1 MARELAPAGLRSSPF
16 CERSHWSASPVK
28 REQASSPRA
37 HLLSVNNIACRP
49 QSDRQAFHDP
59 RQSRHNG
66 APSPSWRALSSGY
79 PLNERPSTNVIRPSG
94 CPGLLRVVQALDG
107 GICRIKLDGGSIRA
121 DQADA
126 VAAAAERF
134 AGGVIEATNRGNLQ
148 IRGIGPGHDALIE
161 ALLAAGL
168 GPRKPA
174 GDDVRNLML
183 SPAAGID
190 RQMLFDT
197 RPLAAQILVTLQ
209 THERFHELSAKFA
222 VQLDG
227 GEALAMLEHHH
238 DLWLSALVRNGE
250 PWLAFG
256 LAGTPLDK
264 PAGKVPLTQGHALV
278 VAVLELFLDLAR
290 PDQIRM
296 RHLLAE
302 VSVDEFMTRLAR
314 RVPLQACLDWQRD
327 ASIDGLHLGV
337 HPQHDDR
344 VYVGAAAPLGRLDA
358 VMLRGAAQLAREKGD
373 ESLSFT
379 PWQSLLLPNVRS
391 EDADQVLAR
400 LEGLG
405 LLCSLDQALAQLI
418 ACTGSSGCGK
428 ALADTKADARQL
440 AELLQR
446 QGQTLKVHL
455 SGCPRSCA
463 AAHVAPATLLA
474 VAPGRYDLYV
484 RDVTLPGFGA
494 LQAHNLSIEA
504 LGHWLDARPR
514 SPLDA

>member
-1 MARELAPAGLRSSPF
+1 M
-16 CERSHWSASPVK
+16 
-28 REQASSPRA
+28 
-37 HLLSVNNIACRP
+37 
-49 QSDRQAFHDP
+49 
-59 RQSRHNG
+59 
-66 APSPSWRALSSGY
+66 
-79 PLNERPSTNVIRPSG
+79 
-94 CPGLLRVVQALDG
+94 LRVVQALDG
-107 GICRIKLDGGSIRA
+107 GICRIKLDGGSIQA

-126 VAAAAERF
+126 VAWAAERF
-134 AGGVIEATNRGNLQ
+134 AGGVIEATNRANLQ
-148 IRGIGPGHDALIE
+148 IRGVGPRHDALVE
-161 ALLAAGL
+161 PLLNAGL
-168 GPRKPA
+168 GPRKLA

-183 SPAAGID
+183 SPTAGID
-190 RQMLFDT
+190 RQMLLDT
-197 RPLAAQILVTLQ
+197 RPLAARILFTLQ

-227 GEALAMLEHHH
+227 GEGVAMLEHHH

-264 PAGKVPLTQGHALV
+264 PDGAVRLAQGHDLV

-290 PDQIRM
+290 SDQTRM

-302 VSVDEFMTRLAR
+302 IPRDECLVQLAR
-314 RVPLQACLDWQRD
+314 RVALQPCADWRRD
-327 ASIDGLHLGV
+327 QSIDGLHIGI
-337 HPQHDDR
+337 HSQHDDR

-358 VMLRGAAQLAREKGD
+358 VMLRAAAQLARDKGD
-373 ESLSFT
+373 ASLRFT
-379 PWQSLLLPNVRS
+379 PWQSLLLPNVRR
-391 EDADQVLAR
+391 EEADNVLAR

-405 LLCSLDQALAQLI
+405 LLCAVDQPLAQLI

-446 QGQTLKVHL
+446 QGRALKIHL

-474 VAPGRYDLYV
+474 VAPGRYDLYF
-484 RDVTLPGFGA
+484 RDATQPGFGA
-494 LQAHNLSIEA
+494 LQAHDLTIEA

>member
-1 MARELAPAGLRSSPF
+1 M
-16 CERSHWSASPVK
+16 
-28 REQASSPRA
+28 
-37 HLLSVNNIACRP
+37 
-49 QSDRQAFHDP
+49 
-59 RQSRHNG
+59 
-66 APSPSWRALSSGY
+66 
-79 PLNERPSTNVIRPSG
+79 NERPSSNVIRPSG

-107 GICRIKLDGGSIRA
+107 GICRIKLDGGSIQA
-121 DQADA
+121 DQAEA
-126 VAAAAERF
+126 VASAAERF

-148 IRGIGPGHDALIE
+148 VRGIGLEHAALIE
-161 ALLAAGL
+161 QLLAAGL
-168 GPRKPA
+168 GPRTPA

-183 SPAAGID
+183 SPSAGID

-197 RPLAAQILVTLQ
+197 RPLATQILFSLQ

-227 GEALAMLEHHH
+227 GEAMAMLEHHH
-238 DLWLSALVRNGE
+238 DLWLSALVRDGE

-256 LAGTPLDK
+256 LAGAPLDE
-264 PAGKVPLTQGHALV
+264 PAGRVPLALGHALV

-302 VSVDEFMTRLAR
+302 IPPDEFMSQLAR
-314 RVPLQACLDWQRD
+314 RVPLQACLDWRRD
-327 ASIDGLHLGV
+327 VSIDGLHLGI
-337 HPQHDDR
+337 HPQHDER
-344 VYVGAAAPLGRLDA
+344 VYVGAAAPLGRLDTH
-358 VMLRGAAQLAREKGD
+358 MLRGAGQLAREKGD
-373 ESLSFT
+373 GSLRFT
-379 PWQSLLLPNVRS
+379 PWQSLLLPNVRRAKA
-391 EDADQVLAR
+391 EQVLAG

-405 LLCSLDQALAQLI
+405 LLCSVDQPLAQLI

-428 ALADTKADARQL
+428 ALADTKADARRL

-446 QGQTLKVHL
+446 QGHALKVHL

-463 AAHVAPATLLA
+463 AAHIAPATLLA
-474 VAPGRYDLYV
+474 VAPGRYDLYF
-484 RDVTLPGFGA
+484 RDATLPGFGA
-494 LQAHNLSIEA
+494 LQAHNLTIEA